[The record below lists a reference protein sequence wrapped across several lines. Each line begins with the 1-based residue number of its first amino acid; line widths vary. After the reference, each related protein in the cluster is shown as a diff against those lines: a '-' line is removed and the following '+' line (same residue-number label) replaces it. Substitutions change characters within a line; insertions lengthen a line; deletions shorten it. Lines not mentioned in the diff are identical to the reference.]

1 MFRVLKYKAN
11 LKHNARRLRKE
22 MTDSEK
28 KLWSRLRR
36 KQIMD
41 IQFYR
46 QKPIGPYIVDFYA
59 PKAKIVIEVDGSQHM
74 EEDPQKKDAQR
85 DQYLKNQN
93 LSVLR
98 FNNLQVLQELDSVLE
113 ENYQTVRKRLSIK
126 NKSPRSPVVS
136 GC

>member
-1 MFRVLKYKAN
+1 MLKYKAN

-41 IQFYR
+41 AQFYR
-46 QKPIGPYIVDFYA
+46 QKPLGPYIVDFYA
-59 PKAKIVIEVDGSQHM
+59 PKAKVVVEVDGSQHM
-74 EEDPQKKDAQR
+74 EEGVEQKDAQR
-85 DQYLKNQN
+85 DKYLKNQN

-98 FNNLQVLQELDSVLE
+98 FNNLQILQELDSVVE
-113 ENYQTVRKRLSIK
+113 VIYQTVKGRL
-126 NKSPRSPVVS
+126 
-136 GC
+136 